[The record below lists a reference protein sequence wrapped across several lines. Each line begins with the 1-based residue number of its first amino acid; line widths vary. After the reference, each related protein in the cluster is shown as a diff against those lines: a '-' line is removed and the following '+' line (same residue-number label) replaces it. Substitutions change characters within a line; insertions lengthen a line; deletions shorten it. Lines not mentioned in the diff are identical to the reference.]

1 MGMFDSIYSEY
12 KLPKVILGG
21 KTYPEK
27 DTEFQTKCLENGLF
41 SYTLREDGR
50 LFLDEEDVMHHGYIT
65 MYTSIRLNHQLY
77 WLEYKLKYTDGIL
90 VDIFTELKK
99 IN

>member
-1 MGMFDSIYSEY
+1 MGMFDSIYSDY
-12 KLPKVILGG
+12 RLPKVIIGG

-27 DTEFQTKCLENGLF
+27 TTEFQTKCLENALF

-50 LFLDEEDVMHHGYIT
+50 LFLKEEDLMYHGYIV
-65 MYTSIRLNHQLY
+65 MYTSIKVDKERY